1 MKDDKQIEASKANG
15 TSGLEG
21 EEFKKPRIWLNEMWR
36 NFWNLAKCNILEK
49 MF

>member
-21 EEFKKPRIWLNEMWR
+21 EEFKKPQDM
-36 NFWNLAKCNILEK
+36 AK
-49 MF
+49 